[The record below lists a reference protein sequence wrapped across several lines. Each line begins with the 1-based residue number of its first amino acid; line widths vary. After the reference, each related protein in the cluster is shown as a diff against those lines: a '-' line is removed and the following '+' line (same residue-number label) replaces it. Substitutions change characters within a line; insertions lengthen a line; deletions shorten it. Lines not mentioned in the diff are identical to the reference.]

1 MPQQDKSHATIG
13 RSEFEGKVITPSHRE
28 ELNEAVRLAFDYRGD
43 VTLHLKNGS
52 TVEGFV
58 FNHNA
63 SLGTIEVFVK
73 EGKDSIPVIVQHAD
87 VTSVAFTGADVAFG
101 TSWDDWQAKS
111 AKQREADA
119 EKLRQQSLE
128 LGHL

>member
-13 RSEFEGKVITPSHRE
+13 RSEFEGKTLTPADRT

-43 VTLHLKNGS
+43 VTLHLKNGTS
-52 TVEGFV
+52 VDGFI
-58 FNHNA
+58 FNHDA
-63 SLGTIEVFVK
+63 RIGIIQVFVK
-73 EGKDSIPVIVQHAD
+73 EGKDSLPQTVRHDD
-87 VTSVAFTGADVAFG
+87 VARIHFSGADVAFG
-101 TSWDDWQAKS
+101 KSWDDWQAKS
-111 AKQREADA
+111 AKQREAEA